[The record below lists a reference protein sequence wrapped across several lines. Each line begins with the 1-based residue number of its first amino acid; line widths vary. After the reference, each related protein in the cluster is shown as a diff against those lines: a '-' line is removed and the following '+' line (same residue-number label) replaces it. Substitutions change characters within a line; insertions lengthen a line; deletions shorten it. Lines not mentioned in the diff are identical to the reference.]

1 MQHILLTPAE
11 MGKADRMAIAHGPFD
26 GPGLMENAGRA
37 VYREILA
44 RFPDAVGHA
53 VLCGPGNN
61 GGDGYVVARLLAQ
74 SGLSVAVFA
83 EGSPREGT
91 DAAPA
96 ARRCPVEPKPL
107 ASFEPKRGWLV
118 IDALYGAGLSR
129 PLSADVQRAAAIAAG
144 AGLKVVAVDVPSGL
158 DGASGRLDAGGFR
171 ADLTV
176 TFVRRKPGHLLQPGR
191 TACGTVV
198 VADIGIAD
206 AIVAGIGS
214 TAFENVPALW
224 SGHLPRPGAASH
236 KYSRGHCAVFS
247 GGPSS
252 TGAARLAAAA
262 AARAGAGAVTVLAGR
277 EAVAANAGQLT
288 SVMVREAAGID
299 DVVAF
304 MESRKVASFVFGP
317 GLGRKATVASFLLDL
332 LRQAPRGT
340 GAVIDA
346 DGISV
351 FEGRLDELAGAIR
364 SVARPIVLT
373 PHEGEFARLF
383 PDIAGDAAL
392 SKLERARAAA
402 AAAGTIVLLKGADTV
417 IASPDGRA
425 AINANGAPW
434 LATAGSGDVLAG
446 LVAGLLAQRM
456 PPWEAACAAA
466 WIHAEAGARAG
477 AGLVADDL
485 PQALLPVLQR
495 LL

>member
-1 MQHILLTPAE
+1 MQHELLTPAE
-11 MGKADRMAIAHGPFD
+11 MGEADRAAIAQGPFD
-26 GPGLMENAGRA
+26 GPALMENAGRA

-44 RFPDAVGHA
+44 RFPETTSHA

-61 GGDGYVVARLLAQ
+61 GGDGYVVARLLAET
-74 SGLSVAVFA
+74 GLPVAVFA
-83 EGSPREGT
+83 EGSPRAGS
-91 DAAPA
+91 DAALA
-96 ARRCPVEPKPL
+96 ASRCPVVPVPLAQFEPKP
-107 ASFEPKRGWLV
+107 GMLV
-118 IDALYGAGLSR
+118 VDALYGAGLAR
-129 PLSADVQRAAAIAAG
+129 PLSPEVRRAAALAAG
-144 AGLKVVAVDVPSGL
+144 SGLKVVAVDVPSGL
-158 DGASGRLDAGGFR
+158 DGASGALGGGAFR

-176 TFVRRKPGHLLQPGR
+176 TFVRRKPGHLLEPGR
-191 TACGTVV
+191 SACGTVV
-198 VADIGIAD
+198 VVDIGIGD
-206 AIVAGIGS
+206 AVVAGAGS
-214 TAFENVPALW
+214 TAFENGRDLW
-224 SGHLPRPGAASH
+224 RAFLPRPGAGSH

-247 GGPSS
+247 GGASS

-277 EAVAANAGQLT
+277 EAVAANAAHLT
-288 SVMVREAAGID
+288 GIMVREAAGVD

-304 MESRKVASFVFGP
+304 MQGRKVASFVFGP
-317 GLGRKATVASFLLDL
+317 GLGRKPKVASFLTEL
-332 LRQAPRGT
+332 LRLAPPGIA
-340 GAVIDA
+340 AVVDA

-351 FEGRLDELAGAIR
+351 FEGALDDLTAAIAAA
-364 SVARPIVLT
+364 ARPVVLT

-383 PDIAGDAAL
+383 PDIAADAAL

-402 AAAGTIVLLKGADTV
+402 AATGAVVLLKGADTV

-446 LVAGLLAQRM
+446 LAAGLLAQGM
-456 PPWEAACAAA
+456 PAWEAACAAA
-466 WIHAEAGARAG
+466 WIHGEAGARAG